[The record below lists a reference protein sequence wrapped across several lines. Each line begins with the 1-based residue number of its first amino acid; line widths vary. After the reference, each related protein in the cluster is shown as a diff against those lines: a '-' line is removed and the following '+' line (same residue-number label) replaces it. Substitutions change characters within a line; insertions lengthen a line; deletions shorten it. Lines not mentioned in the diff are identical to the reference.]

1 MALYSFRDPKSTRP
15 VWPGRE
21 AISERCGYHP
31 NVISRTTTSLEAKGW
46 IRKTRR
52 GKKRSNVYEIVGFDN
67 LTESET
73 SQESDLTEL
82 VRYDLTESVRSIRT
96 DQITDQCNY
105 TRNIKDGNLNKS
117 AAGRARLAEERI
129 ANKGNR

>member
-52 GKKRSNVYEIVGFDN
+52 GKKRSNIYEIVGFDD
-67 LTESET
+67 LTELVT
-73 SQESDLTEL
+73 SDESDLTEL
-82 VRYDLTESVRSIRT
+82 VRCDLTESVTSIRT
-96 DQITDQCNY
+96 DQLTNQYMNI
-105 TRNIKDGNLNKS
+105 RNNSDENLNKS

-129 ANKGNR
+129 AHKVNR

>member
-15 VWPGRE
+15 VWPGRG
-21 AISERCGYHP
+21 AISERCGYHL

-52 GKKRSNVYEIVGFDN
+52 GKKRSNIYEIVGFDD
-67 LTESET
+67 LTELVT
-73 SQESDLTEL
+73 SDESDLTEL
-82 VRYDLTESVRSIRT
+82 VKCDLTESVTSIRT
-96 DQITDQCNY
+96 DQLTNQYMNI
-105 TRNIKDGNLNKS
+105 RNNSDGNLNKS

-129 ANKGNR
+129 AAKGNR

>member
-21 AISERCGYHP
+21 AISERCGYHL
-31 NVISRTTTSLEAKGW
+31 NVISRTTTSLEEKGW

-52 GKKRSNVYEIVGFDN
+52 GKKRSNIYEIVGFDD
-67 LTESET
+67 LTESVT
-73 SQESDLTEL
+73 SQESDVTEP

-96 DQITDQCNY
+96 NQLTDQYINI
-105 TRNIKDGNLNKS
+105 RNTTDGNLNKS

-129 ANKGNR
+129 ADKSNR